1 MPRIRIRQHVNPL
14 LRKFQD
20 RIELPDWQTVYS
32 DLALPLH
39 LDIGC
44 ARGKFLL
51 EMAQL
56 HPETNFLGIEIR
68 RPLVEDANREKERL
82 GLSNLHYLFGS
93 INYSVE
99 DIFQSL
105 PENVLQYISVQF
117 PDPWFK
123 RKHNKRRVIQP
134 ELVNSLIAYLQP
146 QGTVFLQ
153 SDIEEVALEMTARF
167 AEHPLLD
174 KQHQDNWLPDN
185 PLSIPTER
193 ELYVTAD
200 NLPVYRSLFQ
210 KQNS

>member
-82 GLSNLHYLFGS
+82 GLGNLHYLFGS

-153 SDIEEVALEMTARF
+153 SDIEEVAREMTARF
-167 AEHPLLD
+167 AEHPLLE
-174 KQHQDNWLPDN
+174 KQHQGTWLPDN
-185 PLSIPTER
+185 PLPIPTER